1 MNNQTTNRIVMVRPA
16 KFYFNAETAV
26 NNHYQNSDNQN
37 KDKVNQKALEEFD
50 ALAAKIA
57 EKGVQVNIIQDT
69 YDPST
74 PDSIF
79 PNNWFSSHEE
89 GILFFYPMF
98 AENRREEVKKF
109 RGKLYDIVGRE
120 NLKIVDY
127 SLKAEEN
134 IFLEGTGSI
143 VLDRKNKKAYCSLS
157 QRSNEELLKKFCAE
171 TGYKPVVFS
180 SFQDGYPIYHTNVM
194 MSVGEN
200 RAIICLDCIKDE
212 AEREN
217 VKRELLES
225 GKEIIEISQEQVKNF
240 LGNTLEL
247 KGKDGKRFVVMSET
261 AYRALTDEQKEKIL
275 KDTEIVH
282 SDVHTIEYY
291 GGGSARCMIGEIF

>member
-26 NNHYQNSDNQN
+26 NNHYQNSDNQD
-37 KDKVNQKALEEFD
+37 KEKVNQKALEEFD

-69 YDPST
+69 LEPST

-98 AENRREEVKKF
+98 AENRRKELEKF
-109 RGKLYDIVGRE
+109 RNKVYDIVERKS
-120 NLKIVDY
+120 LKIIDY
-127 SLKAEEN
+127 SLKSKEN

-143 VLDRKNKKAYCSLS
+143 VLDRKNKKAYCCLS
-157 QRSNEELLKKFCAE
+157 PRSNEKLFRKFCE
-171 TGYKPVVFS
+171 ELNYKPVVFS
-180 SFQDGYPIYHTNVM
+180 AFQEGYPVYHTNVI
-194 MSVGEN
+194 MSIGEN
-200 RAIICLDCIKDE
+200 RAIICLESVTNIE
-212 AEREN
+212 ERE
-217 VKRELLES
+217 VLKRELEES
-225 GKEIIEISQEQVKNF
+225 GKEIIEISLGQVKKF

-247 KGKDGKRFVVMSET
+247 RGKDGKRFVVMSET
-261 AYRALTDEQKEKIL
+261 AYKSLTAEQKNIIL
-275 KDTEIVH
+275 KDTDILY
-282 SDVHTIEYY
+282 SDVETIEYY

>member
-1 MNNQTTNRIVMVRPA
+1 M
-16 KFYFNAETAV
+16 
-26 NNHYQNSDNQN
+26 NNHYQNSDNQD

-50 ALAAKIA
+50 VLAAKIA

-109 RGKLYDIVGRE
+109 RGKLYDIVRRE
-120 NLKIVDY
+120 NLKIVNY

-143 VLDRKNKKAYCSLS
+143 VSNRKNKKAYCSLS
-157 QRSNEELLKKFCAE
+157 SIRMKNYLKNSVQRQGANLLYFHLFK
-171 TGYKPVVFS
+171 
-180 SFQDGYPIYHTNVM
+180 M
-194 MSVGEN
+194 
-200 RAIICLDCIKDE
+200 IILYIT
-212 AEREN
+212 
-217 VKRELLES
+217 
-225 GKEIIEISQEQVKNF
+225 Q
-240 LGNTLEL
+240 
-247 KGKDGKRFVVMSET
+247 M
-261 AYRALTDEQKEKIL
+261 
-275 KDTEIVH
+275 
-282 SDVHTIEYY
+282 
-291 GGGSARCMIGEIF
+291 